1 MSLSRMFPKALNE
14 EVFISSIIMKA
25 KIVVLDIESTSLEA
39 DAGILIGAGLMSDAG
54 RSEYLE
60 TKRTSEEKS
69 LLEKLEKRLES
80 FDVLVTW
87 NGRSFDLPFLTTR
100 FMKHR
105 LDPRPILRKSHI
117 DLADVVKSRLRLTFT
132 YLDHVCDFF
141 QIDRKKGPMGLDVP
155 HLYVRALEGDRKA
168 LTAIRE
174 HCLDDLQ
181 ATRQVFLRMKPL
193 LEQQLEYAEREA

>member
-1 MSLSRMFPKALNE
+1 VLYGKTGDLRTMT
-14 EVFISSIIMKA
+14 A
-25 KIVVLDIESTSLEA
+25 KIVVLDIETTSLEG
-39 DAGILIGAGLMSDAG
+39 DAGVLIGAGLISDAG

-60 TKRTSEEKS
+60 ARKTSEERS
-69 LLEKLEKRLES
+69 LLAKLVKRLES
-80 FDVLVTW
+80 VDVIVTW

-100 FMKHR
+100 LMKHG

-141 QIDRKKGPMGLDVP
+141 QIARKKGPMGLDVP
-155 HLYVRALEGDRKA
+155 HLYVQALEGDKKA

-181 ATRQVFLRMKPL
+181 ATRQVFLRLKPL
-193 LEQQLEYAEREA
+193 LEQQLEYAEREV

>member
-1 MSLSRMFPKALNE
+1 
-14 EVFISSIIMKA
+14 MKA
-25 KIVVLDIESTSLEA
+25 KVAVLDIESTSLEA
-39 DAGILIGAGLMSDAG
+39 DAGILIGAGLISDAG
-54 RSEYLE
+54 RREYLE
-60 TKRTSEEKS
+60 AKRSSEEKS
-69 LLEKLEKRLES
+69 LLEKLRKRLES

-100 FMKHR
+100 FMKHG

-117 DLADVVKSRLRLTFT
+117 DLADIVKSRLRLTFT

-141 QIDRKKGPMGLDVP
+141 EINRKKGPMGLDVP

-174 HCLDDLQ
+174 HCLDDLH
-181 ATRQVFLRMKPL
+181 ATRQVFLKLRPL

>member
-1 MSLSRMFPKALNE
+1 MR
-14 EVFISSIIMKA
+14 A
-25 KIVVLDIESTSLEA
+25 KIAVLDIETTSLEG
-39 DAGILIGAGLMSDAG
+39 DAGIVIGAGLVPDSG

-60 TKRTSEEKS
+60 AKRTSEEKS
-69 LLEKLEKRLES
+69 LLAKLGKRLES

-87 NGRSFDLPFLTTR
+87 NGRTFDLPFLTTR
-100 FMKHR
+100 FMKHG

-117 DLADVVKSRLRLTFT
+117 DLADLVKSRLRLTFT

-155 HLYVRALEGDRKA
+155 HLYVQALEGNRKA

-181 ATRQVFLRMKPL
+181 ATRKVFLKLRPL
-193 LEQQLEYAEREA
+193 LEQQLEYAEREV